1 MTTAPEFASL
11 TEKKLWLTRRLLELE
26 KERTRREY
34 AALAEA
40 NAVFLREPASWPK
53 IRLQEEVWS
62 KQREIMTAL
71 RDHRRVAVRSCHGI
85 GKSHIASRAVAFWL
99 DAHPPGEA
107 FVVTTAPTY
116 NQVRAILWRYIRQAH
131 RKGNLVGKL
140 NQTEWLIDGDLVG
153 FGRKPADQ
161 DEGAFQGIH
170 AAHVLVVLDE
180 ACGIPEQLWIAADA
194 LTTNEGCRMLAIG
207 NPDDPSSYF
216 ASVCRP
222 ESLWHKIKVSA
233 FDSPN
238 FTGEEVSEKLASL
251 LIAPS
256 WAEEKRLEWGEEN
269 PVYKSKI
276 LGEFTS
282 DDPGKVIRTS
292 DLAACRIPTEMERS
306 QDELSPVELGVD
318 VGGGGDLTVI
328 RERRGCVA
336 GREWREHSDQ
346 PHTIAP
352 LVLRAIRETGA
363 TVVKIDSIGVGAGVV
378 GELQNLASEGR
389 HEAAIVAV
397 NVAEKS
403 SDPSTYLN
411 LRAELW
417 WTFRLALQ
425 DRLVDLSGMENA
437 DKTAA
442 DLLEPG
448 WKVAN
453 KGQVQIESKDDIRKR
468 IDRSTDH
475 ADALLL
481 AFWAPDQGPAGI
493 DEWLKAV
500 HRVRSRPRV

>member
-1 MTTAPEFASL
+1 M
-11 TEKKLWLTRRLLELE
+11 
-26 KERTRREY
+26 
-34 AALAEA
+34 
-40 NAVFLREPASWPK
+40 
-53 IRLQEEVWS
+53 
-62 KQREIMTAL
+62 
-71 RDHRRVAVRSCHGI
+71 
-85 GKSHIASRAVAFWL
+85 
-99 DAHPPGEA
+99 
-107 FVVTTAPTY
+107 
-116 NQVRAILWRYIRQAH
+116 RAILWRYIRQAH

-207 NPDDPSSYF
+207 NPDDPGSYF
-216 ASVCRP
+216 YGVCRP
-222 ESLWHKIKVSA
+222 ESLWHKIRVSA

-238 FTGEEVSEKLASL
+238 FTGEEVSAKLASL

-256 WAEEKRLEWGEEN
+256 WAEEKRLEWGEDN
-269 PVYKSKI
+269 PIYKSKI

-282 DDPGKVIRTS
+282 DDPGKVIRAS
-292 DLAACRIPTEMERS
+292 DLATTRIPTEMARGEA
-306 QDELSPVELGVD
+306 ELTPVELGVD
-318 VGGGGDLTVI
+318 VGGGGDMTVV
-328 RERRGCVA
+328 RERRGMVA
-336 GREWREHSDQ
+336 GREWVEHSDQ

-352 LVLRAIRETGA
+352 LVLRAVRESGA
-363 TVVKIDSIGVGAGVV
+363 TTVKIDSIGVGAGVV
-378 GELQNLASEGR
+378 GELQNLAAEGR
-389 HEAAIVAV
+389 HEARIVAV

-403 SDPSTYLN
+403 SDPAMYLN

-417 WTFRLALQ
+417 WGFRLALQ
-425 DRLVDLSGMENA
+425 DRHVDLSVMENA

-453 KGQVQIESKDDIRKR
+453 KGQIQIESKDDIRKR
-468 IDRSTDH
+468 IGRSTDN

-481 AFWAPDQGPAGI
+481 AFWAPEKGPAGI
-493 DEWLKAV
+493 EEWLKAV
-500 HRVRSRPRV
+500 ELVRSRPRQ